1 MPSVGIAGGL
11 SLACAYGVGGGI
23 AARNCRL
30 LEYLCRGGRACAPFL
45 GILGGGIDL
54 VVSHRVGRRYL
65 ELKGGLSAQ
74 ILPIALNG
82 DLRLV
87 VGTV

>member
-23 AARNCRL
+23 AACNCRL
-30 LEYLCRGGRACAPFL
+30 LEYLCRGGTVRPAFF

-54 VVSHRVGRRYL
+54 VVSH
-65 ELKGGLSAQ
+65 LSAEGT
-74 ILPIALNG
+74 LSLKVAWALKSCPSF
-82 DLRLV
+82 LTVTCVLV